1 MRAAN
6 DRKNLQDRRKSRIQL
21 DTEPA
26 ISPRG
31 GPSARWGPR
40 GFDRS
45 VLWLVDDPDD
55 PTFARINDHTLVIHH
70 CVAIFGVTRNGTK
83 LDSGRQ
89 RLADNHPLP
98 YSHRRRTFTLDR
110 RDHGI
115 GDFIRGTDRGA
126 PGSADA
132 FSDLILR
139 NAPSRQRTCAVR
151 SRVSKDEIYSSSWS
165 ETAQVHL
172 LTMRAP
178 DPEERRLRRVSKDG
192 RESVRASI
200 LRDPCFAS
208 SSG

>member
-115 GDFIRGTDRGA
+115 GDFSRGTDRGA
-126 PGSADA
+126 HGSADDFTDRTGNVA
-132 FSDLILR
+132 TGGCPICRPRGGGGFR
-139 NAPSRQRTCAVR
+139 PSRPLGQA
-151 SRVSKDEIYSSSWS
+151 SRRQEPLFNVLPHPALPLPTPSLN
-165 ETAQVHL
+165 AH
-172 LTMRAP
+172 
-178 DPEERRLRRVSKDG
+178 
-192 RESVRASI
+192 
-200 LRDPCFAS
+200 
-208 SSG
+208 SSGETRPPVVASLLP